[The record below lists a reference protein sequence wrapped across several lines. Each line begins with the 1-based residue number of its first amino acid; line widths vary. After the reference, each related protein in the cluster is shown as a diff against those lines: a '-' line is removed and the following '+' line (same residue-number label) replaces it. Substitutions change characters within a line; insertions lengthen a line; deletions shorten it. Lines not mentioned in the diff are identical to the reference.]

1 MIDLSKLEEWW
12 MQDSTVIELWE
23 MLSDKDQDKLEEFV
37 SIAAM
42 RQHEDTDGSA
52 A

>member
-1 MIDLSKLEEWW
+1 MTDLSKLEEWW
-12 MQDSTVIELWE
+12 MHDSTVIELWE

-42 RQHEDTDGSA
+42 RQHEDTDGSVA
-52 A
+52 